1 MKKLGCQMTEEE
13 WGLFIKIADQDHSGE
28 VDFEEFKLVWGTGV
42 NNTKPS
48 IAWVGG
54 IPKSDKS
61 IEEREAE
68 VKEAFER
75 RARARNGAVPAP
87 DEAPHDESI
96 VGGIEG
102 FGEVL
107 DVVIWDERDVGES
120 WAKVQ
125 FKGVHAQALAM
136 AMAGK
141 EGAATIRGHEL
152 EVESWNQ
159 EKNNAL
165 AELSR
170 QDRKLCPTWMRRL
183 ERKKKITDKG
193 LRFECINLKEKC
205 CQEDEAQSAKEG
217 KAVCVIGCQ
226 KPHAPWGEVSV
237 QAAAT
242 SAREI
247 RSIA

>member
-61 IEEREAE
+61 LEEREAE
-68 VKEAFER
+68 VKEAFEQ
-75 RARARNGAVPAP
+75 RADG
-87 DEAPHDESI
+87 I
-96 VGGIEG
+96 GGVGEIEG

-136 AMAGK
+136 AVAGK

-165 AELSR
+165 IICSSNVEVSPSIRGRALR
-170 QDRKLCPTWMRRL
+170 YRL
-183 ERKKKITDKG
+183 LRGVG
-193 LRFECINLKEKC
+193 LRGVLLGNRT
-205 CQEDEAQSAKEG
+205 
-217 KAVCVIGCQ
+217 
-226 KPHAPWGEVSV
+226 
-237 QAAAT
+237 AT
-242 SAREI
+242 L
-247 RSIA
+247 

>member
-1 MKKLGCQMTEEE
+1 MQIVLAKVAVLLQVMSVMTKLGCRMTDEE
-13 WGLFIKIADQDHSGE
+13 WDLFIKIADQDHSGE

-61 IEEREAE
+61 LVEREAE

-75 RARARNGAVPAP
+75 RARARSGAVPAP
-87 DEAPHDESI
+87 DDAPHDESI
-96 VGGIEG
+96 IGEIKG

-107 DVVIWDERDVGES
+107 DVVIWDERDVGVS
-120 WAKVQ
+120 WAKVK

-136 AMAGK
+136 AVAGK

-165 AELSR
+165 AARMADLHVW
-170 QDRKLCPTWMRRL
+170 QHLD
-183 ERKKKITDKG
+183 
-193 LRFECINLKEKC
+193 
-205 CQEDEAQSAKEG
+205 SAHRDFG
-217 KAVCVIGCQ
+217 ACTL
-226 KPHAPWGEVSV
+226 HVSGI
-237 QAAAT
+237 
-242 SAREI
+242 SEEI
-247 RSIA
+247 L

>member
-1 MKKLGCQMTEEE
+1 LQIALAKVAVLLQVMSVMTKLGCRMTDEE
-13 WGLFIKIADQDHSGE
+13 WDLFIKIADQDHSGE

-68 VKEAFER
+68 VKHAFEQR
-75 RARARNGAVPAP
+75 TDG
-87 DEAPHDESI
+87 I
-96 VGGIEG
+96 GGVGEIAG

-107 DVVIWDERDVGES
+107 DVVIWDERDVGVS
-120 WAKVQ
+120 WAKVK

-136 AMAGK
+136 AVAGK

-165 AELSR
+165 AARMADLHVW
-170 QDRKLCPTWMRRL
+170 QHLD
-183 ERKKKITDKG
+183 
-193 LRFECINLKEKC
+193 
-205 CQEDEAQSAKEG
+205 SAHRDFG
-217 KAVCVIGCQ
+217 ACTL
-226 KPHAPWGEVSV
+226 HVSGI
-237 QAAAT
+237 
-242 SAREI
+242 SEEI
-247 RSIA
+247 L